1 MISIDKNPGSEPEQ
15 QYVFE
20 PEADISAYELA
31 QLLPFLIVV
40 WRKTDV
46 YATMNNS
53 LLPSGMKQKIND
65 LPEGERLCRH
75 FRKL

>member
-1 MISIDKNPGSEPEQ
+1 MQKDSSSKPEQ
-15 QYVFE
+15 PYVFE
-20 PEADISAYELA
+20 PQADISAYELA

-53 LLPSGMKQKIND
+53 LLPPGMKQKINK
-65 LPEGERLCRH
+65 LPPELSRH
-75 FRKL
+75 FRML